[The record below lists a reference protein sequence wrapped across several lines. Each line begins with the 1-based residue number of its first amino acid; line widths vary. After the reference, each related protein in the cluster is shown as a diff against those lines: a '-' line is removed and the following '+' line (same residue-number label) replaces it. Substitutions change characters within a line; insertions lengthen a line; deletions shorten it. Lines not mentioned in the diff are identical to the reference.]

1 MIELT
6 SQADRF
12 KQRVRESFRKQCLQ
26 CLGCRTVRIAKR
38 DFVYTSG
45 QRDAMVYLI
54 ESGQVKLVLPT
65 PEGKECLLSIR
76 MEGDIFGELCLTG
89 QNARL
94 ETAVAMEETTLRQ
107 IPIRNFLTCLRQ
119 ESLLEGL
126 VQYLALRISEQ
137 QEVIAM
143 LATESSEQRLAKTL
157 LHLGEIMG
165 RNDTGRMRIEH
176 RISHEELS
184 RMVGT
189 TRPRV
194 GIFLKKFRELGLIRL
209 TAGRFLVIDEARL
222 RDYMMGIG
230 NSGREWASERRVEPL
245 LAGTSRPAAISSK
258 GLGAAI
264 LTGRNGRHHAPV
276 VGF

>member
-6 SQADRF
+6 HQADIF
-12 KQRVRESFRKQCLQ
+12 KQRVRDSFRKQCMQ
-26 CLGCRTVRIAKR
+26 CLGCRAVRIAKR
-38 DFVYTSG
+38 DFVYASG

-76 MEGDIFGELCLTG
+76 TEGDIFGELCLTG
-89 QNARL
+89 QNERL
-94 ETAVAMEETTLRQ
+94 ETAVAMQETTLRQ

-143 LATESSEQRLAKTL
+143 LATDNGEHRLAKTL
-157 LHLGEIMG
+157 LHLGELLG
-165 RNDTGRMRIEH
+165 RNGSGGTRIEH

-194 GIFLKKFRELGLIRL
+194 GIFLKRFRELGLIRL
-209 TAGRFLVIDEARL
+209 TSERFLVIDENRL
-222 RDYMMGIG
+222 RQYAMSEAGAEQ
-230 NSGREWASERRVEPL
+230 EWAPKPGLKPL
-245 LAGTSRPAAISSK
+245 LAGTSRSTTARSRELNGTIQA
-258 GLGAAI
+258 
-264 LTGRNGRHHAPV
+264 GRNGRPSAPAM
-276 VGF
+276 GY

>member
-6 SQADRF
+6 HQAESF
-12 KQRVRESFRKQCLQ
+12 KQRVRDSFRKQCLQ
-26 CLGCRTVRIAKR
+26 CLGCRAVKIAKR
-38 DFVYTSG
+38 DFVYASG

-76 MEGDIFGELCLTG
+76 SEGDIFGELCLTG
-89 QNARL
+89 QNERL
-94 ETAVAMEETTLRQ
+94 ETAVAMEETTLRR
-107 IPIRNFLTCLRQ
+107 IPIRNFMACLRQ

-137 QEVIAM
+137 QEFIAM
-143 LATESSEQRLAKTL
+143 LATENSEQRLAKTL
-157 LHLGEIMG
+157 LHLGEAIG
-165 RNDTGRMRIEH
+165 KASTGSTCIKH

-209 TAGRFLVIDEARL
+209 TSERFLVLDETRL
-222 RDYMMGIG
+222 REYMLRDAGAG
-230 NSGREWASERRVEPL
+230 QEWEPRPALKPL
-245 LAGTSRPAAISSK
+245 LAGTSRSRESNIAAE
-258 GLGAAI
+258 A
-264 LTGRNGRHHAPV
+264 GRNGRRPAAAM
-276 VGF
+276 GY